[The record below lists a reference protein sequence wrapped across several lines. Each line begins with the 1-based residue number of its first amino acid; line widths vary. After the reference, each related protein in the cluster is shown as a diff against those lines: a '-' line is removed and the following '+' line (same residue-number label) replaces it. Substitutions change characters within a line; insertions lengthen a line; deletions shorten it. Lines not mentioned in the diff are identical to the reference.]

1 MGGIALDYLKFIL
14 YMIAFLGTGLLGSG
28 FVRAALAKGV
38 QVKVWNRT
46 KEKADAL
53 TVHGAVV
60 CETAAEAVENVGRV
74 HLVLKDDVSVDE
86 VLQAAA
92 GKLAPGTVIVDH
104 TTTSVEGAR
113 RRTEE
118 WSKCGITYQHAP
130 VFMGPANSLAG
141 TGYMLVS
148 GNQGVIAIL
157 LPELEKMTGKVL
169 NYGDDPGKA
178 AGMKLAGNLLLI
190 ALTAGL
196 SDVLA
201 LTKSLGIPA
210 TDVADLFN
218 EWNPGAVLPG
228 RLKKITDANF
238 DQPTWELAMARKDA
252 GLMIN
257 EARENGAPLVVIPA
271 VAAEMDR
278 WINKGCAKDDW
289 TVIAKDN
296 I

>member
-1 MGGIALDYLKFIL
+1 
-14 YMIAFLGTGLLGSG
+14 MIAFLGTGLLGTG
-28 FVRAALAKGV
+28 FVRAMLTKGL
-38 QVKVWNRT
+38 QVNIWNRT
-46 KEKADAL
+46 REKADAL
-53 TVHGAVV
+53 AEYGAVV
-60 CETAAEAVENVGRV
+60 CATPAAAVESVQRV
-74 HLVLKDDVSVDE
+74 HLVLKDDESVDE
-86 VLQAAA
+86 VLRAAA
-92 GKLAPGTVIVDH
+92 GKLAPGTFIVDH

-118 WSKCGITYQHAP
+118 WSKAGCVYLHAP

-148 GNQGVIAIL
+148 GNQQLIAGL

-178 AGMKLAGNLLLI
+178 AGMKLAGNLFLI

-196 SDVLA
+196 SDTLA

-210 TDVADLFN
+210 SDVADLFN

-238 DQPTWELAMARKDA
+238 DKPTWELAMARKDA

-257 EARENGAPLVVIPA
+257 EARENGAPLVIIPA
-271 VAAEMDR
+271 VTAEMDR
-278 WINKGCAKDDW
+278 WIDKGCANDDW